1 MAPAAG
7 NEADRYRVAEEKLQA
22 LSVDAITAVR
32 TCGGAGAVPPEFE
45 TVFACWC
52 VVLGEEPHTIERCAE
67 LAADPSEFKL
77 VGASSF
83 SSLSPEEL
91 GTLTSK
97 VATID
102 AAEVRRRPA
111 PSAEAAASLLE
122 FMQAGIDLNSWAEK

>member
-1 MAPAAG
+1 MGESKLNCTPAAG
-7 NEADRYRVAEEKLQA
+7 NEADRYRVAEERLQA

-52 VVLGEEPHTIERCAE
+52 VILGEEPQTIERCAE

-83 SSLSPEEL
+83 SCLSAEEL
-91 GTLTSK
+91 EELTK
-97 VATID
+97 KICCID
-102 AAEVRRRPA
+102 AADVRKRPV
-111 PSAEAAASLLE
+111 P
-122 FMQAGIDLNSWAEK
+122 